1 MLALLVGAGVAL
13 LVIAQLDGEAA
24 EPAAPP
30 PAPAPVGQPPAGPGF
45 WPAPGQAPPAPPARD
60 RSSPATSPQ
69 ASPAASPPGS
79 PSSAAPEPQP
89 PHDHSG
95 TTQSETLDPAA
106 ARQVVAVADQFAT
119 IWADPAPDW
128 SRRLADLSTPA
139 LAASLAGADPPQP
152 APRISGAAQVLFEAP
167 AWARVAVPADR
178 GTVVL
183 DVVAVGD
190 RWLVSAVD
198 WRPA

>member
-45 WPAPGQAPPAPPARD
+45 WPAPGQAPPAPPARG

-69 ASPAASPPGS
+69 SSPAASPPGS
-79 PSSAAPEPQP
+79 PSSAVPQP

>member
-79 PSSAAPEPQP
+79 PSSAVPQP

-128 SRRLADLSTPA
+128 SRRLADLSTAA

>member
-69 ASPAASPPGS
+69 SSPAASPPGS
-79 PSSAAPEPQP
+79 PSSAVPQP